1 MKVPDILIGVDSW
14 GRGIGKSVAMRCDDF
29 WLTEAVVAV
38 AVYAFR
44 LVESIY
50 EVRLFRN
57 NKALIS
63 PSRQSTGG
71 IRALTLSVIMLIT
84 AVQKEVR
91 PCRCPI
97 DVGFFFAVLFGG
109 SGLSFT
115 KNDGQSLM
123 FAASKAFDALLFPCG
138 LLNP

>member
-1 MKVPDILIGVDSW
+1 MASMKVPDILIGVDSW
-14 GRGIGKSVAMRCDDF
+14 GRGIGKSVAMRCDDL

-38 AVYAFR
+38 AVYVFR

-63 PSRQSTGG
+63 PSRQNQQAGSARLRCPSLCSSPPFNKR
-71 IRALTLSVIMLIT
+71 I
-84 AVQKEVR
+84 R
-91 PCRCPI
+91 PCRCDI

-109 SGLSFT
+109 SGLSFA
-115 KNDGQSLM
+115 KKRWAVADVRSVKSL
-123 FAASKAFDALLFPCG
+123 
-138 LLNP
+138 